1 MKRLNE
7 QSSTITGFQSR
18 DYMRGMPFYGQ
29 KGDFNFVT
37 GRSQFTPGIS
47 IKQLPLSDMS
57 RSGDPGVSEFDRNV
71 NIIRYNYK
79 PGDRVR
85 GILVNSQI
93 KNKGGKMVVGRL
105 LEVKVDRRNNTIKA
119 FIKDPKTLQKKE
131 IYIDTMERLYESN
144 SFKAMTFSQ
153 FIGS

>member
-7 QSSTITGFQSR
+7 HSSTITGFQSR

-37 GRSQFTPGIS
+37 GRSQFTPGVS
-47 IKQLPLSDMS
+47 IKQVPLSDMS
-57 RSGDPGVSEFDRNV
+57 RNGDPGVSEFDRNV

-93 KNKGGKMVVGRL
+93 KNKGGRMVVGRL

-119 FIKDPKTLQKKE
+119 FIKDPKTLQKRE

-144 SFKAMTFSQ
+144 SFKAMTFAQ

>member
-1 MKRLNE
+1 
-7 QSSTITGFQSR
+7 
-18 DYMRGMPFYGQ
+18 
-29 KGDFNFVT
+29 
-37 GRSQFTPGIS
+37 
-47 IKQLPLSDMS
+47 
-57 RSGDPGVSEFDRNV
+57 
-71 NIIRYNYK
+71 
-79 PGDRVR
+79 
-85 GILVNSQI
+85 VNSQI

-144 SFKAMTFSQ
+144 SFKAMTFAQ